1 MRTATFVKKLLVI
14 LMYES
19 ERQVNET
26 APSVTELSLVGGRL
40 CLDFV
45 NSLDWRAS
53 DHSLDYLTSYSALV
67 AWEEHAGVLAGAAA
81 ERLRA
86 AAAQRPE
93 EAAITLREALRLRET
108 IWRIFM
114 AIAHGERPPVGDLDV
129 LNAMLGNVLRH
140 ARITPSAD
148 ESQRYAWDWEERSDA
163 LDRPLWPIVRSA
175 AELLTSED
183 AARVRECLGD
193 ECGWI
198 FLDTSKNH
206 SRRWCDM
213 RGCGNRAKA
222 RRYRRAHAG
231 QVG

>member
-1 MRTATFVKKLLVI
+1 MNK
-14 LMYES
+14 S
-19 ERQVNET
+19 ERQTTET
-26 APSVTELSLVGGRL
+26 APPVTEVSLVGGRL

-67 AWEEHAGVLAGAAA
+67 AWGEHAGILAGAAV
-81 ERLRA
+81 EYLRA
-86 AAAQRPE
+86 AAAQRPK
-93 EAAITLREALRLRET
+93 EAATTLREALTLRET
-108 IWRIFM
+108 IWRLFM
-114 AIAHGERPPVGDLDV
+114 AIAHGAQSPVSNLEAF
-129 LNAMLGNVLRH
+129 NAMLGNALRH
-140 ARITPSAD
+140 VRITPSAD
-148 ESQRYAWDWEERSDA
+148 ESRRFAWDWEERGAA

-183 AARVRECLGD
+183 AERIHECLGD
-193 ECGWI
+193 GCGWL

-222 RRYRRAHAG
+222 QRHYRRTHG
-231 QVG
+231 GHES